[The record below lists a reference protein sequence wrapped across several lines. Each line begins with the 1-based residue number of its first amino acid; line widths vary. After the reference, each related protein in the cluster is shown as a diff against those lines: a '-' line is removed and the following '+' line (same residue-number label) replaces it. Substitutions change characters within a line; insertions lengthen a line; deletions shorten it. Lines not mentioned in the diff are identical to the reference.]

1 MVDCHVPRG
10 NDDTFINRL
19 RYKFL
24 LMADIAG
31 DASELFLIQPLT
43 AMFSFMH
50 IIRRINITILKG
62 TMKKKEEFE
71 KLIDSVLNR
80 FTQAKDLRG
89 RVYIDTEEI
98 LRIFINLNHRIEE
111 QREHIDEL
119 SKKLK
124 DSEKN
129 LNLLIKELVRSGYIK
144 IGEKRNYLQRNIH
157 SVEAIIALLQK
168 KNILNKKELIRE
180 LKKSRDTEKKASK
193 T

>member
-1 MVDCHVPRG
+1 
-10 NDDTFINRL
+10 
-19 RYKFL
+19 
-24 LMADIAG
+24 
-31 DASELFLIQPLT
+31 
-43 AMFSFMH
+43 
-50 IIRRINITILKG
+50 
-62 TMKKKEEFE
+62 MKKKEEFE

-80 FTQAKDLRG
+80 FTQAKDLRD
-89 RVYIDTEEI
+89 RVYIDAEEI
-98 LRIFINLNHRIEE
+98 LRIFINLNQRIEE

-144 IGEKRNYLQRNIH
+144 VGEKRNYLRRNIH

-168 KNILNKKELIRE
+168 NNILNKKALVRE
-180 LKKSRDTEKKASK
+180 LKKSRETEKKAIK

>member
-1 MVDCHVPRG
+1 
-10 NDDTFINRL
+10 
-19 RYKFL
+19 
-24 LMADIAG
+24 
-31 DASELFLIQPLT
+31 
-43 AMFSFMH
+43 
-50 IIRRINITILKG
+50 
-62 TMKKKEEFE
+62 MKKKEEFE

-89 RVYIDTEEI
+89 RVYIDAEEI
-98 LRIFINLNHRIEE
+98 LRIFINLNQRIEE

-144 IGEKRNYLQRNIH
+144 VGEKRNYLRRNIH
-157 SVEAIIALLQK
+157 SVEVIIALLQK
-168 KNILNKKELIRE
+168 KNILNKKDLVRE
-180 LKKSRDTEKKASK
+180 LKKSRETKKKESK

>member
-1 MVDCHVPRG
+1 
-10 NDDTFINRL
+10 
-19 RYKFL
+19 
-24 LMADIAG
+24 MADIAG
-31 DASELFLIQPLT
+31 DVSGLFLIQPLT
-43 AMFSFMH
+43 TVFSFIH

-62 TMKKKEEFE
+62 TMKKKEDFE
-71 KLIDSVLNR
+71 KLIDSVLNK

-119 SKKLK
+119 SKRLK

-144 IGEKRNYLQRNIH
+144 IGEKRNYLQRNIYN
-157 SVEAIIALLQK
+157 VEAIITLLQE